1 MAPCVGLPRPC
12 SVVSGSMPSS
22 ASRAGLHRLWRRR
35 FPVAPTAALQQD
47 AQQPPSAP
55 KLPRTKL
62 REIPDSAHVSLLGLD
77 ATNTPRPPVTRL
89 EVQAEADTDAE
100 LRRSVQADA

>member
-1 MAPCVGLPRPC
+1 
-12 SVVSGSMPSS
+12 
-22 ASRAGLHRLWRRR
+22 
-35 FPVAPTAALQQD
+35 
-47 AQQPPSAP
+47 
-55 KLPRTKL
+55 
-62 REIPDSAHVSLLGLD
+62 LGLD